1 METPEVYVFVLGLSS
16 SFPPK
21 GTSDGLFEGTNMENL
36 VPTPP
41 PHSLSSLQNYTKILG
56 FEKTDARDKIS
67 IKGIWGMGP
76 KNHHIFYH
84 SRKKHLFSGV
94 LYICVEQTT
103 NYFSKQHNYSLLV
116 NMPNTQMKYS
126 FRNFHLS

>member
-1 METPEVYVFVLGLSS
+1 
-16 SFPPK
+16 
-21 GTSDGLFEGTNMENL
+21 
-36 VPTPP
+36 
-41 PHSLSSLQNYTKILG
+41 
-56 FEKTDARDKIS
+56 
-67 IKGIWGMGP
+67 MGP
-76 KNHHIFYH
+76 KNRHNFYK
-84 SRKKHLFSGV
+84 SQKKHLFSGV